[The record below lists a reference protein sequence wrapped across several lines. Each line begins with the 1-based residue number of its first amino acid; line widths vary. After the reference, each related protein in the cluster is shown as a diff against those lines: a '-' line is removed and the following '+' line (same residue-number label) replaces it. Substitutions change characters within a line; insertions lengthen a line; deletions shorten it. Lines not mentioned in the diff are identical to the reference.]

1 MKKIIATIALISLS
15 VCAFAQKS
23 EFTPGWYGYV
33 KGGVGYTVGE
43 TTNNNLLTPGAALGL
58 GYQFSPVFGLRGD
71 LSGIQGK
78 GYLPRFDEG
87 YKFNYGQLNLDATLD
102 IRNLLGGYKQRVLS
116 PYLLAGIG
124 GNLRFNNGVVEN
136 HLLADD
142 FYWDKATV
150 SPAGRAGVGLDIN
163 VSEKVAIVAEVATN
177 LLTDHFNSKNGGAE
191 SKFDHQYQALIGL
204 KFAFGKKK
212 VVAPAPEPEPAPV
225 VKEEPKPEPKPV
237 VKEEPKPEPVVEP
250 EPLYVSDNILFL
262 IDKWDIRPSE
272 MPKINEIVKVMN
284 EYPDAKLAI
293 VGHADKD
300 TGTASRNLFLSEKRS
315 QAVLNKLVELG
326 VAKERITTDFKG
338 DKANQFATPEAN
350 RVAVCVISE

>member
-1 MKKIIATIALISLS
+1 MKKIFATIALIALSLS
-15 VCAFAQKS
+15 AFAQKS
-23 EFTPGWYGYV
+23 DFAPSWYGYV

-43 TTNNNLLTPGAALGL
+43 TTDNNLITPGAALGL
-58 GYQFSPVFGLRGD
+58 GYQMSPVFGLRGD

-78 GYLPRFDEG
+78 GYLPTYNEG
-87 YKFNYGQLNLDATLD
+87 YAFNYGQLNLDATLD

-124 GNLRFNNGVVEN
+124 GNLRFNNSEVNAG
-136 HLLADD
+136 HLRADD
-142 FYWDKATV
+142 YYWDKATV
-150 SPAGRAGVGLDIN
+150 SPAGRAGIGIDIN
-163 VSEKVAIVAEVATN
+163 VTENLAIVAEVATN
-177 LLTDHFNSKNGGAE
+177 LLSDGFNSKNGGAE
-191 SKFDHQYQALIGL
+191 SKFDHQYQALVGL

-212 VVAPAPEPEPAPV
+212 VAAPEPEPAPV

-262 IDKWDIRPSE
+262 INKWDIRTSE

-284 EYPDAKLAI
+284 EYPNAKLSI

-326 VAKERITTDFKG
+326 VAKDRITTDFKG
-338 DKANQFATPEAN
+338 DKANQFPTPEGN
-350 RVAVCVISE
+350 RVAVCVITE